1 MTMTAKKKTTDD
13 ATTDRVVE
21 IRQGP
26 VGAGE
31 PDVAESY
38 VDADGV
44 RIHPAS
50 VAAGVTDV
58 RH

>member
-1 MTMTAKKKTTDD
+1 MTAKKKTTDD